1 MNKYGGQWIVITRSC
16 SLLVLLDM
24 GSMVGTPPQEAAQM
38 VIIMY
43 PFYLDLR
50 NSSCLFLQL
59 MHMKERRQDQNFA
72 DIKVEKK
79 C

>member
-1 MNKYGGQWIVITRSC
+1 
-16 SLLVLLDM
+16 
-24 GSMVGTPPQEAAQM
+24 MVGTPPQEAAQM

-50 NSSCLFLQL
+50 NSSCLFLKL